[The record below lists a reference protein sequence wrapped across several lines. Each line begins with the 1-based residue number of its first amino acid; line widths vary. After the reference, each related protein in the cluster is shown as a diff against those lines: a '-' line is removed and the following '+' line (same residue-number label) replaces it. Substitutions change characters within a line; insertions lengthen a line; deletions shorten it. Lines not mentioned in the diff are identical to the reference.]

1 MSELSA
7 TEDVLGQSELAAI
20 LVSLLVGFLA
30 RWSILKVDYRQYPTY
45 PNAYL
50 IHLTTGF
57 IAAAIGAV
65 AVPALLSKNFTAVTF
80 LAVAI
85 QQFRDVRKA
94 EREALHDLDGNE
106 YTRRGNAYIDGIAK
120 TLEGRNY
127 LAMITSFVTS
137 VVASMQ
143 FAPSTSVRVSVG
155 AAVGWVAFSLL
166 RRFTKGKQI
175 KDIAFLR
182 QGKLSLDGASLF
194 VDDIFVMNVGSSK
207 VQQRIM
213 ADGIGIILEPVN
225 QNASLVLGNIG
236 QRQAME
242 HEVSRLMGLERYI
255 ASHRNFSDG
264 RVALAFVPMRQEPAS
279 TLQVLGRVPVLEAVK
294 KIVK

>member
-1 MSELSA
+1 MISLSA
-7 TEDVLGQSELAAI
+7 DKEMLDQAELAVI
-20 LVSLLVGFLA
+20 LVSLLVGFVA
-30 RWSILKVDYRQYPTY
+30 RWLILKVDYRQYPTY

-65 AVPALLSKNFTAVTF
+65 AVPALLSRNFTAVTF
-80 LAVAI
+80 LTVAI

-94 EREALHDLDGNE
+94 ERDALQNLESSE
-106 YTRRGNAYIDGIAK
+106 YRGRGQAYIDGIAK

-127 LAMITSFVTS
+127 MAMIASFLTS
-137 VVASMQ
+137 VIASLQ
-143 FAPSTSVRVSVG
+143 FSSLSVRVLTGAVVG
-155 AAVGWVAFSLL
+155 CLAFWLL
-166 RRFTKGKQI
+166 RLFTKGKQI
-175 KDIAFLR
+175 SDIADLR
-182 QGKLSLDGASLF
+182 QGKLSFEGASLY

-207 VQQRIM
+207 VQRRIM
-213 ADGIGIILEPVN
+213 TDGLGIIMEPRDE
-225 QNASLVLGNIG
+225 NAALVLGNIG

-264 RVALAFVPMRQEPAS
+264 RVALAFVPVRQEPAS
-279 TLQVLGRVPVLEAVK
+279 TLQVLGQVPVLEAVK
-294 KIVK
+294 KIIK

>member
-1 MSELSA
+1 MIPLSA
-7 TEDVLGQSELAAI
+7 AKDMLGQAELAII
-20 LVSLLVGFLA
+20 LVSLLVGFVA
-30 RWSILKVDYRQYPTY
+30 RWLILKVDYRQYPTY

-65 AVPALLSKNFTAVTF
+65 AVPALLSRNFTAVTF
-80 LAVAI
+80 LTVAI

-94 EREALHDLDGNE
+94 EREALQDLESSE
-106 YTRRGNAYIDGIAK
+106 YTGRGKAYIDGIAK

-127 LAMITSFVTS
+127 LAMISSFLTS
-137 VVASMQ
+137 VVASIQ
-143 FAPSTSVRVSVG
+143 FAGLPLRILAG
-155 AAVGWVAFSLL
+155 AAAGCLAFYLL
-166 RRFTKGKQI
+166 RLFTRGKQVS
-175 KDIAFLR
+175 DIAQLHV
-182 QGKLSLDGASLF
+182 GKLTFEGASLF

-213 ADGIGIILEPVN
+213 ADGLGIILEPHD
-225 QNASLVLGNIG
+225 QNAALVLGNIG
-236 QRQAME
+236 QRQALE

-264 RVALAFVPMRQEPAS
+264 RVALAFVPVRKEPAS
-279 TLQVLGRVPVLEAVK
+279 TLQVLGQVPVLEAVK